1 MTNLKDLNN
10 DALLD
15 FLNNSNT
22 DDILQKISNGSG
34 FDDVNPF
41 TEDMLNEMQIQETE
55 QKKEVLEDTKPKKR
69 KRRTKAEIEADKLK
83 EQQEKEALQKEEE
96 LMNEEVEDVIDPLD
110 LDQTE
115 NYIVD
120 LESLE
125 PTKKKEKVVVADN
138 FFDDFDSV
146 TVDTTKPTKTETKQ
160 SNELEFELLSPTPK
174 KEKTVSKEPTNN
186 DFNLL
191 EDDFLSTKKTTK
203 KPMEEILEEEF
214 KNIIVEKPP
223 IKKENKFDRLN
234 NETNALN
241 QALYQHKKVQ
251 EKTKTPYKTNKAT
264 LPGENLSIADLEK
277 MIATNDEEILESI
290 QQPSVK
296 PVEKTE
302 KLLQS
307 LEKTEKPLHSKTTH
321 NTNSSILTNE
331 ERFEIQDK
339 IKQIIKEE
347 LQEQILRQLVQDELK
362 KVEITQL
369 IKEEIKKILKK

>member
-41 TEDMLNEMQIQETE
+41 TDDMLNEMQAQETE
-55 QKKEVLEDTKPKKR
+55 QKEDVVEDTKPKKR

-96 LMNEEVEDVIDPLD
+96 LINEKVEDEIDPLD

-125 PTKKKEKVVVADN
+125 PTKKKDKVVVADN

-146 TVDTTKPTKTETKQ
+146 TVDTTKPTKTETKEP
-160 SNELEFELLSPTPK
+160 NELEFELLSPTPK
-174 KEKTVSKEPTNN
+174 KEKTVNKEISNN

-191 EDDFLSTKKTTK
+191 EDDFLSTKK
-203 KPMEEILEEEF
+203 PMEKIIEEEF
-214 KNIIVEKPP
+214 KDIIVEKPT

-234 NETNALN
+234 NEVNALN

-251 EKTKTPYKTNKAT
+251 EKTKAPYKTNKAT

-277 MIATNDEEILESI
+277 MIATNDDEILESI

-296 PVEKTE
+296 AEEKIE
-302 KLLQS
+302 KPLQS
-307 LEKTEKPLHSKTTH
+307 LENTEKPVQTKTTN

>member
-41 TEDMLNEMQIQETE
+41 TDDMLNEMQAQETE
-55 QKKEVLEDTKPKKR
+55 QKEEVVEDTKPKKR

-96 LMNEEVEDVIDPLD
+96 LINEEVEDEIDPLD

-125 PTKKKEKVVVADN
+125 PTKKKDKVVVADN

-146 TVDTTKPTKTETKQ
+146 TVDTTKPTKSETKEP
-160 SNELEFELLSPTPK
+160 NELEFELLSPTPK
-174 KEKTVSKEPTNN
+174 KEKTVNKEIADN

-191 EDDFLSTKKTTK
+191 EDDFLSTKK
-203 KPMEEILEEEF
+203 PMEEIIEEEF
-214 KNIIVEKPP
+214 KDIIVEKPA

-234 NETNALN
+234 NEVNALN

-251 EKTKTPYKTNKAT
+251 EKTKAPYKTNKAT

-277 MIATNDEEILESI
+277 IIATNDDDILESI

-296 PVEKTE
+296 VVEKIE
-302 KLLQS
+302 KPLQS
-307 LEKTEKPLHSKTTH
+307 LKNTEKPVQTKTTN

-347 LQEQILRQLVQDELK
+347 LQEQILRQLVQDEMK

>member
-1 MTNLKDLNN
+1 MMTNLKDLNN

-41 TEDMLNEMQIQETE
+41 TDDMLNEMQAQETE
-55 QKKEVLEDTKPKKR
+55 QKEEVVEDTKPKKR
-69 KRRTKAEIEADKLK
+69 KRRTKAEIEADKLR

-96 LMNEEVEDVIDPLD
+96 LMNEEVEDKIDPLD

-125 PTKKKEKVVVADN
+125 PTKKKDKVVVADN

-146 TVDTTKPTKTETKQ
+146 TVDTTKPTKSETKE

-174 KEKTVSKEPTNN
+174 KEKTVNKEIADN

-191 EDDFLSTKKTTK
+191 EDDFLSTKK
-203 KPMEEILEEEF
+203 PMEEIIEEEF
-214 KNIIVEKPP
+214 KDIIVEKPT

-234 NETNALN
+234 NEVNALN

-251 EKTKTPYKTNKAT
+251 EKTKAPYKTNKAT

-277 MIATNDEEILESI
+277 MIATNDDEILESI

-296 PVEKTE
+296 AEEKIE
-302 KLLQS
+302 KPLQS
-307 LEKTEKPLHSKTTH
+307 LENTEKPVQTKTTN

>member
-1 MTNLKDLNN
+1 MMTNLKDLNN

-34 FDDVNPF
+34 FDDINPF
-41 TEDMLNEMQIQETE
+41 TDDMLNEMQAQETE
-55 QKKEVLEDTKPKKR
+55 QKEEVVEDTKPKKR

-96 LMNEEVEDVIDPLD
+96 LINEEVEDEIDPLD

-125 PTKKKEKVVVADN
+125 PTKKKDKVVVADN

-146 TVDTTKPTKTETKQ
+146 TVDTTKPTKTETKEP
-160 SNELEFELLSPTPK
+160 NELEFELLSPTPK
-174 KEKTVSKEPTNN
+174 KEKTVNKKIANN

-191 EDDFLSTKKTTK
+191 EDDFLSTKK
-203 KPMEEILEEEF
+203 PMEEIIEEEF
-214 KNIIVEKPP
+214 KDIIVEKPT

-234 NETNALN
+234 NEVNALN

-277 MIATNDEEILESI
+277 MIATNDDEILESI
-290 QQPSVK
+290 QQPSMKAEEKIEK
-296 PVEKTE
+296 P
-302 KLLQS
+302 LQS
-307 LEKTEKPLHSKTTH
+307 LENTEKPVQTKTTN

>member
-1 MTNLKDLNN
+1 MQKLNDLNN
-10 DALLD
+10 DALMN
-15 FLNNSNT
+15 FLQNNDT
-22 DDILQKISNGSG
+22 DDILQQISEGSG
-34 FDDVNPF
+34 FDDPNPF
-41 TEDMLNEMQIQETE
+41 TEDFLNEMKSEEI
-55 QKKEVLEDTKPKKR
+55 VEDTKPKKR

-96 LMNEEVEDVIDPLD
+96 LINEEVEDEIDPLD

-125 PTKKKEKVVVADN
+125 PTKKKDKVVVADN

-146 TVDTTKPTKTETKQ
+146 TVDTTKPTKNETKE

-174 KEKTVSKEPTNN
+174 KEKTVNKEIADN

-191 EDDFLSTKKTTK
+191 EDDFLSTKK
-203 KPMEEILEEEF
+203 PMEEIIEEEF
-214 KNIIVEKPP
+214 KDIIVEKPT

-234 NETNALN
+234 NEVNALN

-251 EKTKTPYKTNKAT
+251 EKTKAPYKINKAT

-277 MIATNDEEILESI
+277 MIATNDDEILESI

-296 PVEKTE
+296 AVEKIE
-302 KLLQS
+302 KPLQS
-307 LEKTEKPLHSKTTH
+307 LEQIEKPVQTKPT

>member
-41 TEDMLNEMQIQETE
+41 TDDMLNEMQAQETE
-55 QKKEVLEDTKPKKR
+55 QKKDVVEDTKPKKR

-96 LMNEEVEDVIDPLD
+96 LINEEVEDEIDPLD

-125 PTKKKEKVVVADN
+125 PTKKKDKVVVADN

-146 TVDTTKPTKTETKQ
+146 TVDTTKPTKTETKEP
-160 SNELEFELLSPTPK
+160 NELEFELLSPIPK
-174 KEKTVSKEPTNN
+174 KEKTVNKEIADN

-191 EDDFLSTKKTTK
+191 EDDFLSTKK
-203 KPMEEILEEEF
+203 PMEEIIEKEF
-214 KNIIVEKPP
+214 KDIIVEKPT

-234 NETNALN
+234 NEVNALN

-251 EKTKTPYKTNKAT
+251 EKTKASYKTNKAT

-277 MIATNDEEILESI
+277 MIATNDDEILESI

-296 PVEKTE
+296 AVEKIE
-302 KLLQS
+302 KPLQS
-307 LEKTEKPLHSKTTH
+307 LEETEKPVQTKTTN

>member
-1 MTNLKDLNN
+1 MMTNLKDLNN

-15 FLNNSNT
+15 FLNSSNT
-22 DDILQKISNGSG
+22 DDILQKISSGSG

-41 TEDMLNEMQIQETE
+41 TEDMLNEMQTQETE
-55 QKKEVLEDTKPKKR
+55 QKEEVVEDTKPKKR

-96 LMNEEVEDVIDPLD
+96 LINEEVEDEIDPLD

-125 PTKKKEKVVVADN
+125 PTKKKDKVVVADN

-146 TVDTTKPTKTETKQ
+146 TIDTTNPTKTETKQ
-160 SNELEFELLSPTPK
+160 SNDLEFELLSPTPK
-174 KEKTVSKEPTNN
+174 KEKTVSKEITDN
-186 DFNLL
+186 DFKLL
-191 EDDFLSTKKTTK
+191 EDDFLSTK

-214 KNIIVEKPP
+214 KDIIVEKPT

-234 NETNALN
+234 KEINALD
-241 QALYQHKKVQ
+241 QALYQHNKVQ

-277 MIATNDEEILESI
+277 MIATNDDETLESI
-290 QQPSVK
+290 QQPTVK
-296 PVEKTE
+296 PVVKNEKP
-302 KLLQS
+302 LQS
-307 LEKTEKPLHSKTTH
+307 LEKTEKPVQIKTTN